1 MRIVLFTVMVLA
13 PAYAVLAADLPQG
26 WYEIGDAGRE
36 GYEVSASDDAGID
49 GRGLSVERVDG
60 GAGTFGGVGQSFS
73 AENYRG
79 KKVRI
84 SAFIRTEGVDG
95 GYAGLWFRVDKGKDM
110 LVLDN
115 MSDRGVRGTSGWLA
129 YECVIHVDAE
139 ATGIVFG
146 ALLTGTGKM
155 YADKFKV
162 EVVPEDTPT
171 TNVISGNSVKEPRN
185 LDF

>member
-1 MRIVLFTVMVLA
+1 MRTLLVAMMILSPT
-13 PAYAVLAADLPQG
+13 YATLAADLPDG
-26 WYEIGDAGRE
+26 WYEIGDAGKI
-36 GYEVSASDDAGID
+36 GYDVSVTSDAGFE
-49 GRGLSVERVDG
+49 GPGLSVARVEG
-60 GAGTFGGVGQSFS
+60 GPGTFGGVGQSIS

-84 SAFIRTEGVDG
+84 SGFIQTERVDG

-115 MSDRGVRGTSGWLA
+115 MIDRGVRGTSDWLP
-129 YECVIHVDAE
+129 YECVIYVDPK
-139 ATGIVFG
+139 ATRILFG

-155 YADKFKV
+155 YADKFAV
-162 EVVPEDTPT
+162 EIVPDDTPT